1 VPGENILITYKPHR
15 GDTNMSN
22 TYSNL
27 LFHVVFST
35 KERMKLLSKDIQIRL
50 YPYLIS
56 IANNN
61 DFSIIKIGGTS
72 DHIHILLSLKPEL
85 SISKAV
91 QLLKGNSSKW
101 IHDNFKD
108 MNVFSWQNGYGVF
121 TVSKTQLNIIEN
133 YINNQEIHHKTLT
146 FQEEYIEL
154 LKRNNI
160 DFNPTYLFN

>member
-1 VPGENILITYKPHR
+1 
-15 GDTNMSN
+15 
-22 TYSNL
+22 
-27 LFHVVFST
+27 
-35 KERMKLLSKDIQIRL
+35 MKLLSKDIQIRL

-61 DFSIIKIGGTS
+61 DFNIIKIGGTN

-85 SISKAV
+85 SASKAV

-108 MNVFSWQNGYGVF
+108 MDVFSWQNGYGVF
-121 TVSKTQLNIIEN
+121 TVSKSQSNIIEN
-133 YINNQEIHHKTLT
+133 YINNQETHHKKLT